1 MTIRGLPLPDTFTDR
16 QTDRHRESEV
26 PESLL
31 YDDGGRAAALVSLVF
46 LVGAVAVLNDGRCL
60 ATATIALLCVVRT
73 ELALNEHRRLRHAL
87 VVDELH
93 AHAHA
98 HAHAHTRAYTHTHL
112 FNVRSN
118 LRGESK
124 RA

>member
-1 MTIRGLPLPDTFTDR
+1 M
-16 QTDRHRESEV
+16 

-73 ELALNEHRRLRHAL
+73 ELALNEHGRLRHAL

-93 AHAHA
+93 AHTHI
-98 HAHAHTRAYTHTHL
+98 HIRAYTHTHTCL
-112 FNVRSN
+112 M
-118 LRGESK
+118 
-124 RA
+124 

>member
-1 MTIRGLPLPDTFTDR
+1 
-16 QTDRHRESEV
+16 V

-73 ELALNEHRRLRHAL
+73 ELALNEHGRLRHAL

-93 AHAHA
+93 AH
-98 HAHAHTRAYTHTHL
+98 THTHTHTYVHTYTHR

-118 LRGESK
+118 LRGELK
-124 RA
+124 RAKISPSNIVR

>member
-1 MTIRGLPLPDTFTDR
+1 VTIRGLPLPDTFTDR

-31 YDDGGRAAALVSLVF
+31 YDDGGRAAALVPLVF

-73 ELALNEHRRLRHAL
+73 ELALNEHGRLRHAL

-93 AHAHA
+93 AH
-98 HAHAHTRAYTHTHL
+98 TRTRTRTRTHTHTHTP
-112 FNVRSN
+112 V
-118 LRGESK
+118 
-124 RA
+124 

>member
-1 MTIRGLPLPDTFTDR
+1 VTIRGLPLPDTFTDR
-16 QTDRHRESEV
+16 QTDRHREREKERESEV

-73 ELALNEHRRLRHAL
+73 ELALNEHGRLRHAL

-93 AHAHA
+93 AHAHT
-98 HAHAHTRAYTHTHL
+98 HIRAYTHT
-112 FNVRSN
+112 
-118 LRGESK
+118 
-124 RA
+124 